1 MARSLNKVI
10 LIGNVGKAPNVRY
23 TSKGDPVA
31 TFPLATSEVWRDKDG
46 NLQERTDWHNI
57 VAWRKLAEII
67 QELVRK
73 GSRLFIEGRIQT
85 RSFEDRSGDRRYIT
99 EIVAENMLILDG
111 RNARGGPDD
120 DVASE
125 NGSAAYSSSSQS
137 SVQMTGDDDLPF

>member
-10 LIGNVGKAPNVRY
+10 LIGNVGKDPDVRY
-23 TSKGDPVA
+23 TAKGDPVA
-31 TFPLATSEVWRDKDG
+31 TFPLATSEVWRDKDS
-46 NLQERTDWHNI
+46 NIQERTDWHNI

-85 RSFEDRSGDRRYIT
+85 RSYEDKTGEKRYIT

-111 RNARGGPDD
+111 RNNNRQGHHHNDDSDSHSVDSRGSFH
-120 DVASE
+120 DVPA
-125 NGSAAYSSSSQS
+125 
-137 SVQMTGDDDLPF
+137 DDDLPF

>member
-10 LIGNVGKAPNVRY
+10 LIGNVGKDPDVRY
-23 TSKGDPVA
+23 TAKGDPVA
-31 TFPLATSEVWRDKDG
+31 TFPLATSEVWRDKDAQM
-46 NLQERTDWHNI
+46 QERTDWHNI

-85 RSFEDRSGDRRYIT
+85 RSYEDKTGEKRYIT

-111 RNARGGPDD
+111 RNNSRHGHHPGEDSD
-120 DVASE
+120 SHSVDSR
-125 NGSAAYSSSSQS
+125 SSFQD
-137 SVQMTGDDDLPF
+137 MPGDDDLPF